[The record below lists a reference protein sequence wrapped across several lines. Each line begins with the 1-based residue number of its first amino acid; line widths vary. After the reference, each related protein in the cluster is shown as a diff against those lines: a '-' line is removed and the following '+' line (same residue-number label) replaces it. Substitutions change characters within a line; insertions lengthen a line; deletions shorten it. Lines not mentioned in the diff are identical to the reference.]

1 MPAPDDVGRIA
12 VLLRGVDRPTQEAIA
27 AAFGGR
33 VEPRSVRVETWPYGW
48 VVTGVEREAGM
59 TGVSEMTGLS

>member
-12 VLLRGVDRPTQEAIA
+12 VLLRGADRPTQEAIA

-33 VEPRSVRVETWPYGW
+33 VQPRTVRVETWPYGW
-48 VVTGVEREAGM
+48 VVTGVERDAGL
-59 TGVSEMTGLS
+59 TSVLEMTGPS

>member
-48 VVTGVEREAGM
+48 VATARELTEGAGSP
-59 TGVSEMTGLS
+59 TLDA